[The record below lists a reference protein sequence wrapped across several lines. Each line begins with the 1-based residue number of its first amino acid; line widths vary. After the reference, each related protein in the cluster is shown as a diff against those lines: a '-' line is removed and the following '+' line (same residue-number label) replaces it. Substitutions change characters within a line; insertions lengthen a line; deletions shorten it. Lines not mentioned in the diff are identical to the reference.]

1 MKTLTLLFIIG
12 LLYALPTTAQPLN
25 TLDAKRSEVGCNPSL
40 ATTLDSIYHEDQYY
54 RLRMDSIRTTYGSPI
69 GIDSAD
75 NYFVRPLADPAT
87 VDERRARVGLPPLS
101 EYLESFG
108 LTWDAEDYL
117 RKQAEIEAAEARL
130 HQR

>member
-25 TLDAKRSEVGCNPSL
+25 TPDAKRSEIGCNPSL
-40 ATTLDSIYHEDQYY
+40 ATTLDSICREDQYY
-54 RLRMDSIRTTYGSPI
+54 RLRMDSIRTTYGSQI

-75 NYFVRPLADPAT
+75 NYFVRPLANPAT

-108 LTWDAEDYL
+108 LT
-117 RKQAEIEAAEARL
+117 
-130 HQR
+130 